1 MPAIPLRPANT
12 QTHQPRLQNPRP
24 RRTAMCNLTEHT
36 HRDQREQQ
44 ARKQEPIYAALATE
58 RGIPYQGP
66 EQGPFSCPEKDNQ

>member
-1 MPAIPLRPANT
+1 
-12 QTHQPRLQNPRP
+12 
-24 RRTAMCNLTEHT
+24 MCNLTEHT